1 VTKLFT
7 EEYVQVSDD
16 GDEAPRLDPSK
27 LTDESCEVGVAY
39 ARVDWLLTFAQ
50 VTTADLIKQIED
62 IKPGH
67 RVPGMSEDS
76 SRPLMRLDLA
86 SLVVKR

>member
-1 VTKLFT
+1 M
-7 EEYVQVSDD
+7 SDD
-16 GDEAPRLDPSK
+16 GDEAPRLDPAK
-27 LTDESCEVGVAY
+27 LTDESCEVGLAY

-50 VTTADLIKQIED
+50 VTTADLIKQIEE
-62 IKPGH
+62 IKPGQPA
-67 RVPGMSEDS
+67 PGMAEDS

>member
-1 VTKLFT
+1 M
-7 EEYVQVSDD
+7 SDD
-16 GDEAPRLDPSK
+16 GYEAPRLDPSK